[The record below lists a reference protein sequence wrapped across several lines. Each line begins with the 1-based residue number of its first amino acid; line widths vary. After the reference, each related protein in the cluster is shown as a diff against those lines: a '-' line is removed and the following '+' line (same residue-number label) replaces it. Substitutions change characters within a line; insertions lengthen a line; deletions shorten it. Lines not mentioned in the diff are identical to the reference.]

1 MCQRNF
7 LYIGLPLKSAEA
19 SGDVIEPQQLEKRL
33 SFCNNPWDD
42 PYSDFDQYLNAR
54 EQGMVNGDVDLA
66 SISAAVSLVSFRN
79 LDDWCYVEE
88 FDKTTFTQVDS
99 STS

>member
-1 MCQRNF
+1 MCQPNF

-19 SGDVIEPQQLEKRL
+19 SGDVIEPQL
-33 SFCNNPWDD
+33 SSCNNPWDD
-42 PYSDFDQYLNAR
+42 PYSDFDQYFNAR
-54 EQGMVNGDVDLA
+54 EQGTVNGDVDLA